1 MRRAP
6 VGALVLV
13 LPFLLGQA
21 TCAAIRPGP
30 DCDSLVRQLDGE
42 VVALRNRNQMLEN
55 RSRNCQDPYAAPAPI
70 YSELHQVFSSMEVE
84 VWRNGA
90 TTLVGIPGEQLFGSG
105 SVRVR
110 REAMMVLDLLADA
123 LKAHPE
129 QSILVT
135 GHTDDKPLSGR
146 LRQTYASNWE
156 LSSTRA
162 AAVIRVLVGNFEVS
176 PERFTVAGRAEFD
189 PIEDNSTPEGRA
201 SNRRVVVSI
210 LPPEPE

>member
-1 MRRAP
+1 MRVAP
-6 VGALVLV
+6 VGALLLV
-13 LPFLLGQA
+13 LPFLSGQA
-21 TCAAIRPGP
+21 TCTAVQPGP
-30 DCDSLVRQLDGE
+30 GCDSLVRQLDGE
-42 VVALRNRNQMLEN
+42 INALHTRNQMLEN
-55 RSRNCQDPYAAPAPI
+55 QARNCQDPYAAPAPI

-90 TTLVGIPGEQLFGSG
+90 TTLVGIPGEQIFASG

-129 QSILVT
+129 QSITVT
-135 GHTDDKPLSGR
+135 GHTDDKALTGR
-146 LRQTYASNWE
+146 LRQTYGTNWE

-162 AAVIRVLVGNFEVS
+162 AAIVRVLVDDFLVEG
-176 PERFTVAGRAEFD
+176 ERFTVAGRAEFD

-201 SNRRVVVSI
+201 ANRRVVVSI
-210 LPPEPE
+210 LPPESE